1 MPKETRA
8 REKKSGNPVM
18 LAGLG
23 GFLLGAATVLF
34 ILWMYRMPDQLD
46 SGQVAEEPP
55 VVAEPEDAPVRPSE
69 APESPA
75 PPVAE
80 TAPPAQGTPGE
91 SRPWLQVPSPV
102 PAGDLATRGLLVPVQ
117 GITREKLQN
126 TFTDPRGGGSRTHE
140 ALDIMAPRGTPVLA
154 VEDGKITK
162 LFTSKQG
169 GLTIYQFDPS
179 ETYAYY
185 YAHLDHYTDGLK
197 EGQTVR
203 QGQVIGYV
211 GITGNANPEG
221 PHLHFAIFR
230 LTPEKQWWKGNPLNP
245 FEVLRGRGLGR
256 GDDGE
261 PTR

>member
-1 MPKETRA
+1 MRPGNE
-8 REKKSGNPVM
+8 REKRAGSPVI

-34 ILWMYRMPDQLD
+34 VLWLYRTPTAFNT
-46 SGQVAEEPP
+46 AETGEPAPPP
-55 VVAEPEDAPVRPSE
+55 VVAEPGEAPVRPSE
-69 APESPA
+69 APSSPP

-80 TAPPAQGTPGE
+80 TAPPVQGTPGE

-117 GITREKLQN
+117 GIGRERLQD
-126 TFTDPRGGGSRTHE
+126 TFGDARGGGARTHE

-154 VEDGKITK
+154 VEDGKIQK
-162 LFTSKQG
+162 LFTSDQG

-185 YAHLDHYTDGLK
+185 YAHLDRYAKGLE

-203 QGQVIGYV
+203 KGQLIGYV
-211 GITGNANPEG
+211 GSSGNANPEG

-230 LTPEKQWWKGNPLNP
+230 LTQEKRWWQGDPLNP
-245 FEVLRGRGLGR
+245 FEVLRGRR
-256 GDDGE
+256 PDRDTGE
-261 PTR
+261 PSR